1 MNNNKNSKIKM
12 LIAIVLAV
20 IVTSIC
26 WSYILFIV
34 EIDRHTG
41 STSIQTIIILTNETD
56 QELEYTIER
65 LFPENEEPDSIND
78 IMVIIQ
84 FREDYIVFKLNEV
97 FFMELENFTIEFVDS
112 NSNQKLDVGDKFDI
126 EVGDYDQFDASVVSL
141 ARNMICGTFNW
152 EEPATP

>member
-65 LFPENEEPDSIND
+65 LYPENEEPDSIND
-78 IMVIIQ
+78 IMVIVNL
-84 FREDYIVFKLNEV
+84 RTDYFDFDLNESYV
-97 FFMELENFTIEFVDS
+97 QWENFSIAFVDS
-112 NSNQKLDVGDKFDI
+112 NNNQMFDKGDKFVI
-126 EVGDYDQFDASVVSL
+126 EVGDYDKLDALVISTT
-141 ARNMICGTFNW
+141 RNMICGTFSW
-152 EEPATP
+152 KKPAAP